1 MIIVQPFQNVPNRN
15 HQHRNQWW
23 PQEMAQFVD
32 PRTKDRTRTKKFWK
46 SRSNKI
52 LKNGPIRSGPWYWWS
67 VDPWFY
73 FELKTSLEWRK
84 FTLIISQ
91 FHRVWQTSLNLD
103 KLYKSEAY
111 SRFNFLDLRLLKI
124 VQNSRTFKIIQDY
137 KLQSRNKC
145 YSVNHEFIRKL
156 SLSLKKREF
165 SKITI
170 FIKSSKTVFHQF

>member
-103 KLYKSEAY
+103 KLYKSDYWKLFKTREH
-111 SRFNFLDLRLLKI
+111 SRSFRITNCNLEINAI
-124 VQNSRTFKIIQDY
+124 VSIMN
-137 KLQSRNKC
+137 
-145 YSVNHEFIRKL
+145 L
-156 SLSLKKREF
+156 SENYHFR
-165 SKITI
+165 
-170 FIKSSKTVFHQF
+170 